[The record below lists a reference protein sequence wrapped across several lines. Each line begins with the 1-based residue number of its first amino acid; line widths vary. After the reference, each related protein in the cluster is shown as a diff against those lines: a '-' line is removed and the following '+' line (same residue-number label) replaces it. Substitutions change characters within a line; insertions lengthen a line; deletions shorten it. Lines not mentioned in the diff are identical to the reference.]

1 MGQPMGRRV
10 SSLVCCAVSIALC
23 SWPGVALAEP
33 TAADKALATQLFKD
47 GRKLVDEGHIPEGCR
62 KLEESQRLDAGGGTL
77 LNLALCHEK
86 EGRTATAWAEFTEA
100 LGIARRDGRTQRIEI
115 AQTHI
120 ASLEPLLSHLIVRVS
135 QSTDL
140 PELEIVRD
148 GSKLPR
154 AAWGTAMPVDPGE
167 HVIEASAPGKVA
179 YRQVVM
185 VQPASGDAVVTI
197 PVLTDAPMVR
207 PMALVQPAVPSSATG
222 GSRAPAWVAMAFGA
236 VGLGAGT
243 YFGLSAISKQKT
255 ADKSC
260 STNLCNDA
268 GATANDQA
276 IRFANFATVG
286 FVVGAV
292 GIGLGTVLLL
302 TSGPASSHRG
312 EAGTPTVNVA
322 VSEKGSELTV
332 GGRW

>member
-1 MGQPMGRRV
+1 MGSRV
-10 SSLVCCAVSIALC
+10 STFTCCAVGLALC
-23 SWPGVALAEP
+23 DWSAVALAEP

-47 GRKLVDEGHIPEGCR
+47 GRKLVDEGHISEGCR

-100 LGIARRDGRTQRIEI
+100 LGIARRDGRPQRIEI

-120 ASLEPLLSHLIVRVS
+120 ASLEPLLSHLVVRVPP
-135 QSTDL
+135 STDV

-154 AAWGTAMPVDPGE
+154 AAWGTSMPVDPGE

-179 YRQVVM
+179 FRQVLM
-185 VQPASGDAVVTI
+185 VQPASADAVVTV

-207 PMALVQPAVPSSATG
+207 PMPQVQLAVVPSPATG

-260 STNLCNDA
+260 GANLCDDA

-292 GIGLGTVLLL
+292 GVGLGTVLLL
-302 TSGPASSHRG
+302 TSGPASSHREG
-312 EAGTPTVNVA
+312 ASTPTVNVV

-332 GGRW
+332 AGRW